1 MPRQRAMPRLKW
13 RYRSKPVIVNFLSR
27 SIFQEMVMNRS
38 FVLAGL
44 CAFSVWAMSGS
55 AFAQSPI
62 ACSLISE

>member
-1 MPRQRAMPRLKW
+1 
-13 RYRSKPVIVNFLSR
+13 
-27 SIFQEMVMNRS
+27 MNRS